1 MLRQMHTHTVAARRA
16 RRPAL
21 RHTNQPAPP
30 RARRTGHDHPQP
42 PHPVHALTSAELTGY
57 RRQLEH
63 AITGIDPAAPV
74 QALLHRNLDQV
85 LAEQAARAGIT
96 ATGGLA
102 GPASLPRSTARPG
115 PPPAPVTPAE
125 PAGRQLAAIADQLT
139 AGGITC
145 QLRRDGSTPSLTIE
159 DPVAGPDGPTVIID
173 PGLPGGPAPWI
184 DCTWTPAPGATP
196 GATAA
201 VIIAVLA
208 AIRPA
213 PGPA

>member
-1 MLRQMHTHTVAARRA
+1 MTT
-16 RRPAL
+16 
-21 RHTNQPAPP
+21 
-30 RARRTGHDHPQP
+30 PQP
-42 PHPVHALTSAELTGY
+42 PHPVHALTSAELTDY

-85 LAEQAARAGIT
+85 LAEQAARADIT
-96 ATGGLA
+96 ATGGRA
-102 GPASLPRSTARPG
+102 DPASLPRSTSRPG
-115 PPPAPVTPAE
+115 PPPAPVTPAG
-125 PAGRQLAAIADQLT
+125 PADRHLAAIADQLT
-139 AGGITC
+139 AGGVTC

-159 DPVAGPDGPTVIID
+159 DPAAGPDGPTVIID
-173 PGLPGGPAPWI
+173 PGLPGGPTPWI

-213 PGPA
+213 PGPG

>member
-1 MLRQMHTHTVAARRA
+1 MTT
-16 RRPAL
+16 
-21 RHTNQPAPP
+21 
-30 RARRTGHDHPQP
+30 PQP
-42 PHPVHALTSAELTGY
+42 PHPVHALTSAELAGY

-85 LAEQAARAGIT
+85 MAEQAARADIT
-96 ATGGLA
+96 AAGGRA
-102 GPASLPRSTARPG
+102 DPASLPPPVGSRAG
-115 PPPAPVTPAE
+115 LQPPPATPAE
-125 PAGRQLAAIADQLT
+125 PAGRHLAAIADQLT
-139 AGGITC
+139 AGGVTC

-159 DPVAGPDGPTVIID
+159 DPAAGPDGPTVIID
-173 PGLPGGPAPWI
+173 PGLPGGPSPWI

-213 PGPA
+213 TGPA